1 MGKKLTTEDFISKAR
16 LVHGDKYDYSKVE
29 YIGTH
34 TKVCVIC
41 STHGEYWTIPCDHLH
56 KHGCPHCA
64 REKQKEL
71 VYGVGIND
79 LLYTRGTPSYQAW
92 TSMLKRCYSNKYQN
106 KKSTYMGCTVCD
118 EWLLFSNFKKWFDS
132 PNNNYQQG
140 FQLDKDI
147 LVKGNKIYS
156 PHTCC
161 IVPASINTLFTNRKK
176 NRGVY
181 PIGVIKKNN
190 GKYVARACG
199 VKRHIGVY
207 ETIQEAF
214 YAYKNA
220 KERYIKSVAE
230 KYFNEGKITKRVY
243 DALMKYEVE
252 ITD

>member
-1 MGKKLTTEDFISKAR
+1 MGKRKTTEQFIAEAKAI
-16 LVHGDKYDYSKVE
+16 HGDKYDYSKVA
-29 YIGTH
+29 YIDTH

-41 STHGEYWTIPCDHLH
+41 PIHNEFWTIPCDHLH

-71 VYGVGIND
+71 VYGVGTND

-92 TSMLKRCYSNKYQN
+92 TSMLERCYSNKYQN
-106 KKSTYMGCTVCD
+106 KKSTYIGCTVCD
-118 EWLLFSNFKKWFDS
+118 EWLLFSNFKKWFDN
-132 PNNNYQQG
+132 PNNNYKQG
-140 FQLDKDI
+140 YQLDKDI

-156 PHTCC
+156 PNTCC
-161 IVPASINTLFTNRKK
+161 IVPASINTIFKNRKK

-181 PIGVIKKNN
+181 PIGVIKKRN
-190 GKYVARACG
+190 GKYVARACS

-214 YAYKNA
+214 YAYKDA

-230 KYFNEGKITKRVY
+230 KYFQEGKITEKVY
-243 DALMKYEVE
+243 NALMKYEVE